1 MTRIGISTIA
11 VLALTVQPSSAVP
24 QRSTP
29 DPEMFFRQ
37 DVGLNEDQIAAIR
50 SGLPVATAL
59 PPRTP
64 AEVLLFGAIYIHA
77 AS

>member
-24 QRSTP
+24 QRSGP
-29 DPEMFFRQ
+29 DLEIFFRQ
-37 DVGLNEDQIAAIR
+37 DIGLNEDQIAAIR
-50 SGLPVATAL
+50 SGLSVATAL